1 MTATRI
7 LEIRVADEL
16 VGTIKLQLNGKTTI
30 VDGAK
35 IISTGE
41 YSMKPKEVEEMI
53 HKRVCK
59 KYVEIKKYQA

>member
-1 MTATRI
+1 MTATKI
-7 LEIRVADEL
+7 LEIIVAGESI
-16 VGTIKLQLNGKTTI
+16 GKIKLQLNGRTTI

-53 HKRVCK
+53 HKKVFK